1 MSRKTQN
8 KRSNKPRNRG
18 TRTDF
23 KLYARYHSR
32 EAAEADAARLIAKA
46 AAMIDET
53 AAPLVSGLRHQREP
67 AVAIQPAGEDTSQAK
82 PGTDYQSI
90 IISKQRATK
99 TAEWF
104 YMQEK
109 GGELTKTGYTGLH
122 VADDPG
128 GMPHIDRA
136 PDFADVAYYP
146 REYVPNLPEKDPTR
160 HDYEPLKGADG
171 KRDPARRFI
180 NPTTGET
187 ISRRAHMKL
196 SGIIPE
202 VKKADRRPPK
212 KPAKDEYVTIVSYG
226 VMTNDTD

>member
-1 MSRKTQN
+1 MSRKTKN
-8 KRSNKPRNRG
+8 KRSNQPRNRG

-67 AVAIQPAGEDTSQAK
+67 AVAIQPAGEDTAQAK

-136 PDFADVAYYP
+136 ADPEPVYYP
-146 REYVPNLPEKDPTR
+146 EEYIPNLPEPSPTQ
-160 HDYEPLKGADG
+160 HDYVPLYVDG
-171 KRDPARRFI
+171 KRHKARHFVHKI
-180 NPTTGET
+180 TGET
-187 ISRRAHMKL
+187 INRREHLKL
-196 SGIIPE
+196 QGIIPE

-212 KPAKDEYVTIVSYG
+212 KPAGDEYVTIVSYG

>member
-1 MSRKTQN
+1 MSRKTKN
-8 KRSNKPRNRG
+8 KRSNQPRDRG

-32 EAAEADAARLIAKA
+32 EAAEADVHRLIAKA
-46 AAMIDET
+46 KAMIDET
-53 AAPLVSGLRHQREP
+53 AAPLVSGLRNQRHP
-67 AVAIQPAGEDTSQAK
+67 AIAIQPAGDDTAQAK

-99 TAEWF
+99 TAEWW

-109 GGELTKTGYTGLH
+109 GGKLTKTGYTGLH

-136 PDFADVAYYP
+136 ADPEPVYFAE
-146 REYVPNLPEKDPTR
+146 EYIANLPAPDPTR
-160 HDYEPLKGADG
+160 HDYEPLRGADG
-171 KRDPARRFI
+171 KRDKARRFI
-180 NPTTGET
+180 HQETGEI

-202 VKKADRRPPK
+202 VKKKDRRPPQ
-212 KPAKDEYVTIVSYG
+212 KPAEDEYITIVSYG
-226 VMTNDTD
+226 VMTNDI

>member
-1 MSRKTQN
+1 MSRKTKT
-8 KRSNKPRNRG
+8 KRSNQPRNRG
-18 TRTDF
+18 TRTDL

-67 AVAIQPAGEDTSQAK
+67 AVAIQPAGEDTAQAK

-122 VADDPG
+122 VADDPE

-136 PDFADVAYYP
+136 PDPEPVHYP
-146 REYVPNLPEKDPTR
+146 LDYVPNLPEKDPTR
-160 HDYEPLKGADG
+160 HDYEPLQGPDG

-180 NPTTGET
+180 HSTTGEI
-187 ISRRAHMKL
+187 ISRRAHLKL
-196 SGIIPE
+196 QGIIPE
-202 VKKADRRPPK
+202 VKKADRRPPVK
-212 KPAKDEYVTIVSYG
+212 HHDPHIVIISYG

>member
-1 MSRKTQN
+1 MSRKTKN
-8 KRSNKPRNRG
+8 KRSNQPRNRG

-32 EAAEADAARLIAKA
+32 EAAEADASRLIAKA

-136 PDFADVAYYP
+136 PDPEPVHYP
-146 REYVPNLPEKDPTR
+146 LDYVPNLPEIDPTR
-160 HDYEPLKGADG
+160 HDYEPLQGPDG
-171 KRDPARRFI
+171 KRDRARRFI
-180 NPTTGET
+180 NPTTGEI
-187 ISRRAHMKL
+187 ISRRAHMRL

-212 KPAKDEYVTIVSYG
+212 KPTGEEYVTIVSYG